1 MLLNLRDYQ
10 GLDRINQA
18 SVIME
23 PIVVCCERRA
33 ITECFGGSTFTILAY
48 GQTASGKTYTMG
60 TGRQRDG
67 DLGIIPRAIYD
78 LFEDVEERPRK
89 DRISFSFVEASHS
102 LLIYKE
108 KMKNLLA
115 ATGQGAVSKLA
126 FPDVN
131 GSTFIKSLTELPVA
145 SYEVA
150 MRYFDQGCLDRV
162 SGITAKNRESSRS
175 HAAVIVR
182 CDSVALG
189 DSDKVVT
196 GRLLLVDLAGSERPA
211 KGATGEGSSINM
223 GLLSLGLVVQALAN
237 SAPHV
242 PYRNSKLTMLLKERF
257 THHRM
262 RFSSPQLRGE
272 DEEDAAVRKAGV
284 ENWIRPEA
292 SKLLLVD
299 LAGSEQPEAGATGK
313 GSNIN
318 LGQLSLG
325 SSRLYS
331 SFDAESSGEFYA
343 HQTLELDLCCPKPLR
358 KNFQRF
364 GFNYANFNRTNPENE
379 LASAAADYTPA
390 ANTGKRVKHAALQA
404 NYSSK
409 TERDLRVLARIQES
423 RDGL

>member
-1 MLLNLRDYQ
+1 
-10 GLDRINQA
+10 
-18 SVIME
+18 
-23 PIVVCCERRA
+23 
-33 ITECFGGSTFTILAY
+33 
-48 GQTASGKTYTMG
+48 MG

-89 DRISFSFVEASHS
+89 DRISFSFVE
-102 LLIYKE
+102 IYKE

-242 PYRNSKLTMLLKERF
+242 PYRNSKLTMLLK
-257 THHRM
+257 
-262 RFSSPQLRGE
+262 G
-272 DEEDAAVRKAGV
+272 
-284 ENWIRPEA
+284 
-292 SKLLLVD
+292 
-299 LAGSEQPEAGATGK
+299 
-313 GSNIN
+313 
-318 LGQLSLG
+318 
-325 SSRLYS
+325 SRLYS

-390 ANTGKRVKHAALQA
+390 ANSRATALMHANSIDVEGTTTVIGEDIRINPATRRPTTPRS
-404 NYSSK
+404 YSNLNNS
-409 TERDLRVLARIQES
+409 DVLWTRWS
-423 RDGL
+423 CPN